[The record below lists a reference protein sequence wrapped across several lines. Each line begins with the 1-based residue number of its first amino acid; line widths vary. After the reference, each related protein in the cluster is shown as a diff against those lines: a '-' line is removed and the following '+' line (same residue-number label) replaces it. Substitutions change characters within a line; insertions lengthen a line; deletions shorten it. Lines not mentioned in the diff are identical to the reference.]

1 MIQLPSSKLEVV
13 VTLFYTC
20 TKIHITTTKKVNFAV
35 CNLKL
40 QGQRGGRKRKGEG
53 QATRCF
59 LRGGMGEGPAL
70 HCSQQWLLGP
80 PGSNGDA
87 RLIRPSVWIH
97 KEMVASG

>member
-1 MIQLPSSKLEVV
+1 MIQLLSSKLEVV
-13 VTLFYTC
+13 VTRIYTC

-59 LRGGMGEGPAL
+59 LRGGMSEGASSSLLSTMAFGPTW
-70 HCSQQWLLGP
+70 QQRGCQA
-80 PGSNGDA
+80 D
-87 RLIRPSVWIH
+87 
-97 KEMVASG
+97 